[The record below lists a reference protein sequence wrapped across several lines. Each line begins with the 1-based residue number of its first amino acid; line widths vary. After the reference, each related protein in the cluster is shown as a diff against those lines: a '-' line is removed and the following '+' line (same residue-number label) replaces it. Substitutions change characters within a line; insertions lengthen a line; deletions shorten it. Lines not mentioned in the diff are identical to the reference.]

1 MCPNLSIEAK
11 TQRPNNPS
19 RTICDVRTLL
29 GQKWSDPQVQETV
42 KTLHYRVRG
51 KDNKPVIK
59 VNMQGRKHAFTPEQV
74 AGMLM
79 ERLRDTA
86 ADFLG
91 EDVGYAV
98 VAVPTGFND
107 NQRQAVKDAG
117 ATVGLNVLRVVNES
131 TAAAIAYGL
140 DRTDDE
146 ENILVLDL
154 GASKTD
160 MTVFNVDMGVFEILG
175 TVSTP
180 VSGRL
185 FNRQL
190 VD

>member
-1 MCPNLSIEAK
+1 MCSDLSIEAK

-29 GQKWSDPQVQETV
+29 GKKWSDPEVQERV
-42 KTLHYRVRG
+42 KSLHYRVHG
-51 KDNKPVIK
+51 KENKPVIK
-59 VNMQGRKHAFTPEQV
+59 MDIHGREHTFTPEHV
-74 AGMLM
+74 AGLLM
-79 ERLRDTA
+79 ASLRDTA
-86 ADFLG
+86 ADYLG
-91 EDVGYAV
+91 DDVGYAV
-98 VAVPTGFND
+98 VAVPAGFND

-117 ATVGLNVLRVVNES
+117 ATVGLNVLRIVNEAS
-131 TAAAIAYGL
+131 AAAIAYGL

-146 ENILVLDL
+146 QNILVLDL

-160 MTVFNVDMGVFEILG
+160 ATVFNVDQGVFEILAM
-175 TVSTP
+175 VSKPT
-180 VSGRL
+180 SERQ